1 MENEELVYGKWEDE
15 VIWDTENMPKKLEPR
30 IVSLDPNDEN
40 VIIAIPDDLDP
51 STLPNEE
58 PTRKI
63 KIIQKHVKKS
73 KLLLNRAGII
83 SVVEEESPPP
93 PSKNVYIGNDE
104 FYMPKERASLI
115 KVMDQCFENDG
126 YI

>member
-1 MENEELVYGKWEDE
+1 MRSFG
-15 VIWDTENMPKKLEPR
+15 TQR
-30 IVSLDPNDEN
+30 ICLRSWSPGSCLWTLDPNDEN
-40 VIIAIPDDLDP
+40 IIIAIPDDIDP

-83 SVVEEESPPP
+83 SVVEEESSPPP
-93 PSKNVYIGNDE
+93 PKND
-104 FYMPKERASLI
+104 A
-115 KVMDQCFENDG
+115 
-126 YI
+126 

>member
-1 MENEELVYGKWEDE
+1 MENEELVYGRWEDE
-15 VIWDTENMPKKLEPR
+15 VILDTENMPKKLEPR

-40 VIIAIPDDLDP
+40 IIIAIPDDIDP

-58 PTRKI
+58 PIRKI

-93 PSKNVYIGNDE
+93 PPKNDDRDNFYIGNDE
-104 FYMPKERASLI
+104 FYLPKEPASMI
-115 KVMDQCFENDG
+115 KVTS
-126 YI
+126 

>member
-1 MENEELVYGKWEDE
+1 MCLW
-15 VIWDTENMPKKLEPR
+15 
-30 IVSLDPNDEN
+30 
-40 VIIAIPDDLDP
+40 IPDDIDP

-93 PSKNVYIGNDE
+93 PSKNDDRDSFYIGNDE

-115 KVMDQCFENDG
+115 KVMNQRFVNDE
-126 YI
+126 YIFKY